1 VVSLSPG
8 QGLSDVNPSRLSVTH
23 QFILLAVL
31 GVILT
36 IAGIALTLKRSYDF
50 AFSAKQAEI
59 RQEADEGAS
68 IVRHFVKL
76 AQSGAMT
83 QAEAQSRAIEA
94 LGAIRFEGVNY
105 VAILG
110 FDGVSIENAN
120 KNLMGRDISGLKD
133 PYGKPIT
140 AAQLVIA
147 RSGHPGFCY
156 FHFRKLGETSLKLK
170 MSYNIGIPEWQWDV
184 TTGDFVDDLTMQ
196 LAMNEIRSIEIFV
209 PVFLVFFLIVFFM
222 CRSLSRLLGSL
233 SGSMLGLAKGDVA
246 VAIRGGDRRDDIGT
260 MAQALEAFREALIEK
275 ARLAADAQQQR
286 QRVEAE
292 RRAADA
298 VRAENEAEQQ
308 SVVIALGGALDR
320 FAAGDLT
327 SKLDH
332 AFAREYEK
340 LRVDFNAAGASL
352 ADALRGIATATSQI
366 NSGSDQI
373 AGASND
379 LSRRTEQQAAS
390 LEETA
395 AALTILTDTVRKSA
409 DNAGEAAGIVA
420 SARAAAET
428 SGRVVQQAVDAMG
441 EIKDSSQRISNII
454 GVIDEIAFQTNL
466 LALNAG
472 VEAARAGEAGRGF
485 AVVASE
491 VRALAQRSAE
501 SAKEIKALIS
511 ASTAQV
517 GNGVALVDRT
527 GTALREIIAQIGS
540 LDGLL
545 RDISSSSKDQA
556 TGLSEINTAVGVMD
570 QAVQQNAAMVEES
583 AAAAQTLKDET
594 RQLAAMVARFRID
607 GSLAGG
613 SVAVVRRAGHPRAS
627 AAVAA

>member
-308 SVVIALGGALDR
+308 SVVIAL
-320 FAAGDLT
+320 DLT